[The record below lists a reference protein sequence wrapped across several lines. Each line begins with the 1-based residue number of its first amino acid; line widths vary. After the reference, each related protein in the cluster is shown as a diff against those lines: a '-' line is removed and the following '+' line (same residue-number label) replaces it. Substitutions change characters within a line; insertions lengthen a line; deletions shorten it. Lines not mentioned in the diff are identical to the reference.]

1 MKYEL
6 VNATKEDIEYVKKAK
21 LYSIFNYADNLPKE
35 EVLKIN
41 LYVENNIP
49 IEIFNYKIVKSDNEK
64 IGCLLV
70 TKKDDDTFLDEIY
83 LEEEYRNKGI
93 GTSIIKDILKANSPV
108 CLWVYKN
115 NINAISLYKKLNF
128 EILNETEDRYYMKHV
143 NSKIEL
149 DKLN

>member
-41 LYVENNIP
+41 KYVENNIP
-49 IEIFNYKIVKSDNEK
+49 IEIFDYKIVKSDNKK

-83 LEEEYRNKGI
+83 LEKEFRNKGI
-93 GTSIIKDILKANSPV
+93 GASIIKDILKTNSTV
-108 CLWVYKN
+108 YLWVYKK
-115 NINAISLYKKLNF
+115 NINAISLYKKMNF
-128 EILNETEDRYYMKHV
+128 EILSETENRYYMKY
-143 NSKIEL
+143 SQ
-149 DKLN
+149 

>member
-41 LYVENNIP
+41 KYVENNIP

-93 GTSIIKDILKANSPV
+93 GTSIIKDTLKTNSTV
-108 CLWVYKN
+108 YLWVYKN

-143 NSKIEL
+143 NSKIKLGEL
-149 DKLN
+149 N

>member
-41 LYVENNIP
+41 VYVENNIP

-83 LEEEYRNKGI
+83 LAKF
-93 GTSIIKDILKANSPV
+93 DDVIL
-108 CLWVYKN
+108 
-115 NINAISLYKKLNF
+115 IS
-128 EILNETEDRYYMKHV
+128 
-143 NSKIEL
+143 
-149 DKLN
+149 

>member
-41 LYVENNIP
+41 VYVENNIP
-49 IEIFNYKIVKSDNEK
+49 IEIFDYKIVKSDNKK
-64 IGCLLV
+64 IGYLLV

-93 GTSIIKDILKANSPV
+93 GTSIIKDILKTNSTV
-108 CLWVYKN
+108 YLWVYKK
-115 NINAISLYKKLNF
+115 NINAISLYKKMNF
-128 EILNETEDRYYMKHV
+128 EILSETENRYYMKY
-143 NSKIEL
+143 SQ
-149 DKLN
+149 

>member
-21 LYSIFNYADNLPKE
+21 LYSIFNYVDNLPKE

-41 LYVENNIP
+41 KYVENNIP
-49 IEIFNYKIVKSDNEK
+49 IEIFDYKIVKSDNKK

-83 LEEEYRNKGI
+83 LEKEFRNKGI
-93 GTSIIKDILKANSPV
+93 GASIIKDILKTNSTV
-108 CLWVYKN
+108 YLWVYKK
-115 NINAISLYKKLNF
+115 NINAISLYKKMNF
-128 EILNETEDRYYMKHV
+128 EILSETENRYYMKY
-143 NSKIEL
+143 SQ
-149 DKLN
+149 

>member
-41 LYVENNIP
+41 VYVENNIP
-49 IEIFNYKIVKSDNEK
+49 IEIFNYKIVKNDNEK

-93 GTSIIKDILKANSPV
+93 GTSIIKDTLKTNSTV
-108 CLWVYKN
+108 YLWVYKN

-143 NSKIEL
+143 NSKIKLGEL
-149 DKLN
+149 N

>member
-6 VNATKEDIEYVKKAK
+6 VNATNEDIEYVKQAK

-41 LYVENNIP
+41 KYVENNIP
-49 IEIFNYKIVKSDNEK
+49 IEIFDYKIVKSDNKK

-93 GTSIIKDILKANSPV
+93 GTSIIKDILKTNSTV
-108 CLWVYKN
+108 YLWVYKK
-115 NINAISLYKKLNF
+115 NINAISLYKKMNF
-128 EILNETEDRYYMKHV
+128 EILNETENRYYMKY
-143 NSKIEL
+143 SQ
-149 DKLN
+149 

>member
-6 VNATKEDIEYVKKAK
+6 VNATKEDIEYVKKTK

-41 LYVENNIP
+41 VYVENNIP

-70 TKKDDDTFLDEIY
+70 TKKDDDTFF
-83 LEEEYRNKGI
+83 R
-93 GTSIIKDILKANSPV
+93 
-108 CLWVYKN
+108 
-115 NINAISLYKKLNF
+115 
-128 EILNETEDRYYMKHV
+128 
-143 NSKIEL
+143 
-149 DKLN
+149 